1 MRLRKCEEPIFVDC
15 DKKGIVYN
23 DWQGDKIKTLELAQS
38 YVRLEDDDK
47 ACKCVECGTY
57 LDFYYDLETG
67 VHKLRHANFCKLRL
81 CPMCIKRRQKK
92 IYHQIS
98 AIMNVLSEDY
108 VFVFL
113 TLTQKNVSGE
123 ELTDEIDNLMKGWEK
138 LSRRT
143 VFKKAVKGWFRALEV
158 THNLDVNSISYDT
171 YHPHFH
177 VVLAVNRNY
186 FSGRNY
192 IKHEDWCEMWQ
203 SCMKLDYLP
212 NVDVRRFKASNKKE
226 LQKSV
231 SEAAKYTVKDNDFL
245 IPDNPSLQDDTV
257 AILTHAL
264 ASRRLIAF
272 GGVFKEVHK
281 LLKLDDIETGDLV
294 NVEGED
300 LRDDVKYYRKVVM
313 WNFGYSNYYINS
325 IILPE
330 DVKRQDYEAQMSR
343 VKPKVKKSYDD
354 LEKFKKN
361 MSIKKL
367 TYSVEEIQKK
377 IDGIDRKVGT
387 GAKEEQK

>member
-1 MRLRKCEEPIFVDC
+1 MKDRNNQEEIFVDC
-15 DKKGIVYN
+15 DKNGIIYHN
-23 DWQGDKIKTLELAQS
+23 WQADKIKTLELAQS
-38 YVRLEDDDK
+38 YARLEDDDK

-67 VHKLRHANFCKLRL
+67 GHKLRHANFCKLRL

-92 IYHQIS
+92 IYHQMS
-98 AIMNVLSEDY
+98 KIMNVLSDDY
-108 VFVFL
+108 AFLFL

-123 ELTDEIDNLMKGWEK
+123 ELSDEIDRLMKGWEK

-143 VFKKAVKGWFRALEV
+143 VVRKAVKGWFRALEV
-158 THNLDVNSISYDT
+158 THNLDVNSVSYDT

-177 VVLAVNRNY
+177 VVLVVGKKY
-186 FSGRNY
+186 FKGKNY
-192 IKHEDWCEMWQ
+192 IKHEDWCKMWQ
-203 SCMKLDYLP
+203 ECMGIDYLP

-245 IPDNPSLQDDTV
+245 IPDNEELQDKTV

-264 ASRRLIAF
+264 TSRRLIAF

-281 LLKLDDIETGDLV
+281 QLKLDDIDKGDLV
-294 NVEGED
+294 NVEGEE
-300 LRDDVKYYRKVVM
+300 LRDDVDYYRKVVM

-330 DVKRQDYEAQMSR
+330 DVKRQDLAEQMSR
-343 VKPKVKKSYDD
+343 AKPKTKKSYED
-354 LEKFKKN
+354 LENFKKN
-361 MSIKKL
+361 MSNKKL
-367 TYSVEEIQKK
+367 TYSVEDIQKK
-377 IDGIDRKVGT
+377 IDDIDRKVGN
-387 GAKEEQK
+387 GGVEEQK